1 MTKHEI
7 ERESHVHYEEI
18 RINATLLKAETIGVL
33 LWYEK
38 QLFIYICAW
47 NYFKVSNR
55 RQLLI
60 DCHHICWKVYA
71 FHFRKINDNLLAINK
86 APELI

>member
-1 MTKHEI
+1 MTKREI

-18 RINATLLKAETIGVL
+18 GINATLLKAETIGVL

-38 QLFIYICAW
+38 QPIIYICAW
-47 NYFKVSNR
+47 NYFKVGNIHHF
-55 RQLLI
+55 LI
-60 DCHHICWKVYA
+60 DFHHICRKFYA
-71 FHFRKINDNLLAINK
+71 FHFRKINYNLLAINE

>member
-38 QLFIYICAW
+38 QLFIYICA
-47 NYFKVSNR
+47 
-55 RQLLI
+55 
-60 DCHHICWKVYA
+60 
-71 FHFRKINDNLLAINK
+71 
-86 APELI
+86 